1 MYRDEGGFA
10 MICVRLNADG
20 VQSVTLEGP
29 HATSVN
35 AATWKTL
42 QAELVRLD
50 KALQLAAKRFW
61 QDLKP

>member
-1 MYRDEGGFA
+1 